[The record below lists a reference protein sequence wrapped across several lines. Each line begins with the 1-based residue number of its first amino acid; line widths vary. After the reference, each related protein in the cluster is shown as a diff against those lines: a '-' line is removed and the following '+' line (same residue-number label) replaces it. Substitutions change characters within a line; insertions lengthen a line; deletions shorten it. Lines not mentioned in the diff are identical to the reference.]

1 MEKITVKNFFL
12 NILKGMLM
20 GMALIIPGFSG
31 GTVAVVLGVYY
42 GLVSAVSGLLSRD
55 FVRNFLFLLPFAI
68 GMVLAVALL
77 IIPIRTALEYLPL
90 PTICLFVGLMLGGVP
105 PIAKDAGKPNKF
117 AYILSF
123 AIACAVA
130 VGICFLPMLDTVD
143 EAADPGVGTYF
154 ALFGVGVVGACG
166 FVVPG
171 ISGSMILMVLGF
183 YNYILGAGESL
194 LKLTDIGHNLLIILV
209 FAAGVLVGFF
219 IISFIMKQLLTH
231 CKRGTY
237 YAILGF
243 IAGSVFTLFYQQ
255 YDSLIMPDMSAPL
268 QITLAVLLALVGF
281 AASFVFCVFTER
293 KKLRDAQTE
302 ERPAENASDG
312 EK

>member
-143 EAADPGVGTYF
+143 
-154 ALFGVGVVGACG
+154 
-166 FVVPG
+166 
-171 ISGSMILMVLGF
+171 
-183 YNYILGAGESL
+183 
-194 LKLTDIGHNLLIILV
+194 
-209 FAAGVLVGFF
+209 
-219 IISFIMKQLLTH
+219 
-231 CKRGTY
+231 
-237 YAILGF
+237 
-243 IAGSVFTLFYQQ
+243 
-255 YDSLIMPDMSAPL
+255 
-268 QITLAVLLALVGF
+268 
-281 AASFVFCVFTER
+281 
-293 KKLRDAQTE
+293 
-302 ERPAENASDG
+302 
-312 EK
+312 